1 MSHIKGKLR
10 NVDSNKGRST
20 GHMER
25 TNMNVYNHVESLRKE
40 DMENQT
46 KKIDHKIQEGK
57 ISKEIGKFLK
67 KNIQ

>member
-1 MSHIKGKLR
+1 MALRGKLR

-46 KKIDHKIQEGK
+46 KKIDQKIQEGK

>member
-1 MSHIKGKLR
+1 MALRGKLR

-46 KKIDHKIQEGK
+46 KKIDQKIQEG
-57 ISKEIGKFLK
+57 
-67 KNIQ
+67 

>member
-25 TNMNVYNHVESLRKE
+25 TNMNVHNHIESLRKADIE
-40 DMENQT
+40 EQT
-46 KKIDHKIQEGK
+46 KKIDQKIQEGT

-67 KNIQ
+67 